1 VTASFSERG
10 IGKAESGKQ
19 QREPSHTGKIMQL
32 NKWGVLGLAGLLL
45 VSYNL
50 TQPGL
55 LALRNNNTR
64 IVDNV
69 SGVTTNKREGY
80 GASLDWLDRL
90 AKSSSERGG
99 QTVDKDGNIVG
110 TGAVKLNFS
119 VLSSLM
125 VAGLASGFKSQVAN
139 LLWMKSDEYWHEGLF
154 TRQIPLME
162 AVVTLDPQFID
173 AWSTAGW
180 HWAYNIYADIPSNP
194 DYKAKGDKAIRAAQD
209 NAVATGIDYL
219 DRGANA
225 NPDKYRL
232 WFEWGWTRAEKGG
245 YYDKETLA
253 HYKEARRQ
261 SDARTIEVAGP
272 AGQMVQ
278 KNGLDIMGRTIGH
291 LLERMPHFHEAL
303 DHYAG
308 DLMGLDP
315 KTPEGVA
322 KRHLLDLNGQYW
334 SRYGSDYNVIGD
346 VYNSGD
352 AVTKAQVKK
361 LVPDVELLIAA
372 YKMRQTI
379 AGQEGRDQ
387 PVGAYCSITARY
399 LPAQLLADKGD
410 LQGAINTITGVMNVD
425 PKYHLHDLGTM
436 AKIYELRG
444 DAPAAIQGQL
454 AAAKAFE
461 TGSSQDLGLHFLA
474 RLYDQA
480 CERAAKK
487 GDTTGEKKFANLA
500 YRTWYRSR
508 ERDALDFYALRES
521 RRYEDKYNF
530 SPPLDIIKQV
540 KVSRQKGVPNA
551 APETAPS
558 IQSY

>member
-1 VTASFSERG
+1 
-10 IGKAESGKQ
+10 
-19 QREPSHTGKIMQL
+19 MQL
-32 NKWGVLGLAGLLL
+32 NKWGVLGLAGALL

-55 LALRNNNTR
+55 LALRNNPTK
-64 IVDNV
+64 IVDPISGTV
-69 SGVTTNKREGY
+69 SSQREGY
-80 GASLDWLDRL
+80 GPSLDWLDRL
-90 AKSSSERGG
+90 ANSSREGG
-99 QTVDKDGNIVG
+99 QEVDPKTGNLTG
-110 TGAVKLNFS
+110 TGHVKLNFS

-154 TRQIPLME
+154 TRQVPLME

-194 DYKAKGDKAIRAAQD
+194 DNKEREKKHPGTIRKEQES
-209 NAVATGIDYL
+209 AVATGIDYL

-245 YYDKETLA
+245 YYDNETLD
-253 HYKEARRQ
+253 HYRQARKQ
-261 SDARTIEVAGP
+261 SDARTVEVTGP
-272 AGQMVQ
+272 GGKLTS

-291 LLERMPHFHEAL
+291 LLERMPRFHQAL

-308 DLMGLDP
+308 DLLGLDP
-315 KTPEGVA
+315 KKPEDVE

-334 SRYGSDYNVIGD
+334 ARYGSEYPVIGQ
-346 VYNSGD
+346 VYQSGD

-361 LVPDVELLIAA
+361 LVPDVEQLIAA

-379 AGQEGRDQ
+379 ANQEGRDQ
-387 PVGAYCSITARY
+387 PVGAYVSISARY

-410 LQGAINTITGVMNVD
+410 LQGAINTITGVMNAD
-425 PKYHLHDLGTM
+425 TKYHLQGLPVM

-444 DAPAAIQGQL
+444 DAPEAIKGEL
-454 AAAKAFE
+454 TALKTGE
-461 TGSSQDLGLHFLA
+461 MGSSQELGLHFLA

-480 CERAAKK
+480 CDAAAKK
-487 GDTTGEKKFANLA
+487 GDAKAEKAFARSA
-500 YRTWYRSR
+500 YETWYRSR
-508 ERDALDFYALRES
+508 ERNALDFYALRET
-521 RRYEDKYNF
+521 RIYEDKYGF
-530 SPPLDIIKQV
+530 TTPLKVVAEIK
-540 KVSRQKGVPNA
+540 KSRTGGVPNA
-551 APETAPS
+551 APAEAPS
-558 IQSY
+558 VGSYYS

>member
-1 VTASFSERG
+1 
-10 IGKAESGKQ
+10 
-19 QREPSHTGKIMQL
+19 MQL

-55 LALRNNNTR
+55 LALRNNNVKLIDPKTQK
-64 IVDNV
+64 
-69 SGVTTNKREGY
+69 STNTREGY

-99 QTVDKDGNIVG
+99 QTLDAKGNLVG

-154 TRQIPLME
+154 TRQVPLME

-245 YYDKETLA
+245 YYDPQTLEL
-253 HYKEARRQ
+253 YKTAREQ
-261 SDARTIEVAGP
+261 SDARTIEVTDKR
-272 AGQMVQ
+272 GQLVK

-291 LLERMPHFHEAL
+291 LLERMPLFHEAL

-315 KTPEGVA
+315 KKPEDVA

-346 VYNSGD
+346 VYTKGD
-352 AVTKAQVKK
+352 AMTKAQVKK
-361 LVPDVELLIAA
+361 LVPDVEQLIAA

-387 PVGAYCSITARY
+387 PVGAYVSITARY
-399 LPAQLLADKGD
+399 IPAQLLADKGD
-410 LQGAINTITGVMNVD
+410 LQGAINTITGVMNAD
-425 PKYHLHDLGTM
+425 PRYHLHDLPVM

-444 DAPAAIQGQL
+444 DAPTAIQGQL

-480 CERAAKK
+480 REKAIKK
-487 GDTTGEKKFANLA
+487 GDAKGEKQFARLA
-500 YRTWYRSR
+500 YETWYRSR
-508 ERDALDFYALRES
+508 VRDALDFYALRNT
-521 RRYEDKYNF
+521 RLYEDKYNF
-530 SPPLDIIKQV
+530 TTPLNIKKAV
-540 KVSRQKGVPNA
+540 EVSRRKGVPNA

>member
-1 VTASFSERG
+1 
-10 IGKAESGKQ
+10 
-19 QREPSHTGKIMQL
+19 MQL

-55 LALRNNNTR
+55 LKLRNNN
-64 IVDNV
+64 IKLVDPKTQK
-69 SGVTTNKREGY
+69 STNTREGY

-90 AKSSSERGG
+90 AKSSSEKGVEVN
-99 QTVDKDGNIVG
+99 QTTGKITG

-154 TRQIPLME
+154 TRQVPLME

-194 DYKAKGDKAIRAAQD
+194 DYKVKGDKAIRAAQD
-209 NAVATGIDYL
+209 SAVATGIDYL
-219 DRGANA
+219 NRGANA

-245 YYDKETLA
+245 YYDQETLE
-253 HYKEARRQ
+253 HYKTAREQ
-261 SDARTIEVAGP
+261 SDARTIEVTDKSGHL
-272 AGQMVQ
+272 VQ
-278 KNGLDIMGRTIGH
+278 RNGLDIMGRTIGH
-291 LLERMPHFHEAL
+291 LLERMPRFHDAL

-315 KTPEGVA
+315 KKPEDVE
-322 KRHLLDLNGQYW
+322 KRRLLDLNGQYW

-346 VYNSGD
+346 VYTKGD
-352 AVTKAQVKK
+352 AVTKAQVKT
-361 LVPDVELLIAA
+361 LVPDVEQLIAA

-399 LPAQLLADKGD
+399 MPAQLLADKGD
-410 LQGAINTITGVMNVD
+410 LQGAINNITGVMNVD
-425 PKYHLHDLGTM
+425 AKYHLQGLPVM

-444 DAPAAIQGQL
+444 DAPAAIQAQL

-480 CERAAKK
+480 CEKAIQQHDAKA
-487 GDTTGEKKFANLA
+487 EKAFARSA
-500 YRTWYRSR
+500 YETWYRSR
-508 ERDALDFYALRES
+508 ERNALDFYALRET
-521 RRYEDKYNF
+521 RVYEDKYGFTAPQN
-530 SPPLDIIKQV
+530 IVNEV
-540 KVSRQKGVPNA
+540 KKSRQKGVPNA
-551 APETAPS
+551 APSDAPQ
-558 IQSY
+558 IQSYY